1 MKNLKNEQMLE
12 KLIDCMEE
20 SGDTLFAIHGHDDD
34 GEVYFGGDV
43 THVTAAIHGVLKSA
57 LKDNA
62 NDEQVA
68 LGNAIINAIYAMMR
82 ENSDESVKLLEILGD
97 IYEKVFEED
106 EDKFETEIKD
116 YSIFDDSFVDE
127 FFGFMDGVVS
137 NGNKIDNNEPKRI
150 KKRVRKINIC

>member
-12 KLIDCMEE
+12 KLIDYMEE
-20 SGDTLFAIHGHDDD
+20 SGDTLFAIHGHDED

-43 THVTAAIHGVLKSA
+43 MHVTSAIHGVLKSA

-68 LGNAIINAIYAMMR
+68 LGSAIINAIYAMVR
-82 ENSDESVKLLEILGD
+82 ENSDESERFLEILGE

-106 EDKFETEIKD
+106 EGKFETEIKD

-127 FFGFMDGVVS
+127 FFGYMDSVVS
-137 NGNKIDNNEPKRI
+137 KGNKIDNDEPKRI

>member
-12 KLIDCMEE
+12 KLIDYMEE
-20 SGDTLFAIHGHDDD
+20 SGDTLFAIHGHDED

-43 THVTAAIHGVLKSA
+43 MHVTAAIHGVLKSA

-62 NDEQVA
+62 NEEQVA

-82 ENSDESVKLLEILGD
+82 ENSDESVRLLEILGE

-116 YSIFDDSFVDE
+116 YSVFDDSFVDE
-127 FFGFMDGVVS
+127 FFGYMDSVVS
-137 NGNKIDNNEPKRI
+137 KGNKIDNDEPKRI

>member
-1 MKNLKNEQMLE
+1 MKNLKNEQRLE
-12 KLIDCMEE
+12 KLIDYMKE

-34 GEVYFGGDV
+34 GEVYFGGDLM
-43 THVTAAIHGVLKSA
+43 HVTSAIHGILKSA

-62 NDEQVA
+62 NDDQVA
-68 LGNAIINAIYAMMR
+68 LGNAIINAIYAMVR
-82 ENSDESVKLLEILGD
+82 ENSDESEKFLDILCE

-127 FFGFMDGVVS
+127 FFEYMDGVVS
-137 NGNKIDNNEPKRI
+137 KGNKTDNDEPKRI

>member
-1 MKNLKNEQMLE
+1 MKNLKNEQRLE
-12 KLIDCMEE
+12 KLIDSMEE
-20 SGDTLFAIHGHDDD
+20 SGDTLFAIHGHDED

-43 THVTAAIHGVLKSA
+43 MHVTAAIHGVLKSA
-57 LKDNA
+57 LSDNA
-62 NDEQVA
+62 NEEQVA

-82 ENSDESVKLLEILGD
+82 ENSDESVRLLEILGD

-127 FFGFMDGVVS
+127 FFGYMDGVVS
-137 NGNKIDNNEPKRI
+137 NGNKMDNDEPKRI